1 MSRLLPL
8 AAAVAVVTT
17 AGAAQAQSTS
27 STIRI
32 EPRPYYGATVT
43 LEQGVRVWRPL
54 PPVKQVI
61 VNPGGRTPL
70 NLSFAE
76 VNERSTSHN
85 YYYNEGA
92 DGPDAPVGVPG
103 YGYYPGRFGPFI
115 GRPLQRHNAHRMHGA
130 PHHGG
135 IGPRPAPRSP

>member
-8 AAAVAVVTT
+8 AAALAVATT
-17 AGAAQAQSTS
+17 AGTAQAQSTS

-70 NLSFAE
+70 NLSYAE

-92 DGPDAPVGVPG
+92 TGDGAVVGPG
-103 YGYYPGRFGPFI
+103 YGYYPGTYGPFL
-115 GRPLQRHNAHRMHGA
+115 GRPRHGAQGAHGA
-130 PHHGG
+130 PHRGG
-135 IGPRPAPRSP
+135 LGFKAAPRSP